1 MLIPDPLRPYVGL
14 IRIGLWCALAGGIFV
29 AGCQRGTDR
38 QAAADREQIE
48 SVQRQLDGAR
58 AEAAENLRAANAA
71 GQLMQEVNRQTQA
84 SIDAAE
90 LARKAAAAA
99 ADRAQIAAAEGQR
112 RATAAEKALQ
122 AAKTTPACRSQL
134 EMELCS
140 SIPLL

>member
-14 IRIGLWCALAGGIFV
+14 IRVGLWCVLAGGIFV
-29 AGCQRGTDR
+29 AGCQRGEDL
-38 QAAADREQIE
+38 QAAQDREQIE
-48 SVQRQLDGAR
+48 AVQRQLDGAR

-71 GQLMQEVNRQTQA
+71 GQLLQEVNRQTQA

-90 LARKAAAAA
+90 LARKASAAAA
-99 ADRAQIAAAEGQR
+99 TRAEAAAAEGHR